1 MSALSAAGF
10 GFRSNQMPSFG
21 AQNQRGIGA
30 QQGTQRGN
38 SFGQAQQS
46 QRGGNIG
53 QAQQG
58 LQSQRGQGAQQS
70 QRTTTFNSTSSSL
83 GAARSGQNG
92 GGFGSALCP
101 TCNTTGTSY
110 CPTCNTAG
118 GRQTNVG
125 GGYQHTFVS
134 SGQGGQICVSCGYQ
148 GR

>member
-10 GFRSNQMPSFG
+10 GFRSGQMPSFG

-30 QQGTQRGN
+30 QQGAQRGN
-38 SFGQAQQS
+38 SFGQAQGS

-58 LQSQRGQGAQQS
+58 LQSQRGLGAQQS
-70 QRTTTFNSTSSSL
+70 QRTATFNSTSSSF
-83 GAARSGQNG
+83 GAARSGQNS
-92 GGFGSALCP
+92 GGFGSAFCP

-118 GRQTNVG
+118 GRQEGVAG
-125 GGYQHTFVS
+125 GLS
-134 SGQGGQICVSCGYQ
+134 SPGGQGGQICVSCGYQ